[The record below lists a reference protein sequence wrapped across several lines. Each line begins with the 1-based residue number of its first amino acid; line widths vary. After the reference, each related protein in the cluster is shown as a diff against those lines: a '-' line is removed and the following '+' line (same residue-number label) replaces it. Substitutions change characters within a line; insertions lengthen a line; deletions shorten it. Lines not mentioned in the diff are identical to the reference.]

1 MTLVRTSNL
10 PAFDRLAAEG
20 LTVMTPEQAEH
31 QDIRE
36 LHFGIVNIMPDA
48 ALEATERQFMRLIE
62 AGSGAAQIHTHL
74 TTLPLIER
82 SASTAEYI
90 KTHYKPI
97 EELME
102 EGLDGLIVTGAN
114 VTLPASD
121 IFWKPVAD
129 VVDWSH
135 DNVTSTMCSCFASHI
150 VMAHRYG
157 VSPVRHN
164 TKRWGVFPHRLADPS
179 HPLVRN
185 LDTKFDV
192 PHSRFG
198 EVRREDLFNANMR
211 ILIDCHKPWVGV
223 HSFTSPD
230 GFRIIGM
237 QGHPEYDSFSL
248 LKEFTREVGR
258 YLNGERD
265 FPETPE
271 NYLENSSA
279 INLISDFSSVTF
291 PSQDKDS
298 NRKAVKKLEDK
309 LMPHLEVT
317 WRGGSNGFFSNWVS
331 NVYKVTNVER
341 NKPFMNGVDPTNPLG
356 IDLTPPQARP
366 ATPAR

>member
-10 PAFDRLAAEG
+10 PAFDRLAKEG

-36 LHFGIVNIMPDA
+36 LHFGILNIMPDA

-82 SASTAEYI
+82 SATTAEYI
-90 KTHYKPI
+90 AKHYEPI
-97 EELME
+97 EKLME
-102 EGLDGLIVTGAN
+102 DGLDGLIVTGAN
-114 VTLPASD
+114 VSLPASD
-121 IFWKPVAD
+121 IFWKPVAEI
-129 VVDWSH
+129 VDWAH

-157 VSPVRHN
+157 VSTVRHD
-164 TKRWGVFPHRLADPS
+164 TKRWGVFPHRLTDPA
-179 HPLVRN
+179 HPLVSN

-198 EVRREDLFNANMR
+198 EVRREDLLNANMR
-211 ILIDCHKPWVGV
+211 ILIESRQPWVGV
-223 HSFTSPD
+223 HSFASPD

-265 FPETPE
+265 FPVTPQ
-271 NYLENSSA
+271 NYLESDSA
-279 INLISDFSSVTF
+279 MNLIADFSSATL
-291 PSQDKDS
+291 PSQDKEANKD
-298 NRKAVKKLEDK
+298 AVKKLEEK
-309 LMPHLEVT
+309 LLPHLEVT
-317 WRGGSNGFFSNWVS
+317 WRGGANGFFSNWVS
-331 NVYKVTNVER
+331 NVYKVTNVDR
-341 NKPFMNGVDPTNPLG
+341 NKPFMDGIDPNNPL
-356 IDLTPPQARP
+356 DLTPAPARP
-366 ATPAR
+366 AVLAR